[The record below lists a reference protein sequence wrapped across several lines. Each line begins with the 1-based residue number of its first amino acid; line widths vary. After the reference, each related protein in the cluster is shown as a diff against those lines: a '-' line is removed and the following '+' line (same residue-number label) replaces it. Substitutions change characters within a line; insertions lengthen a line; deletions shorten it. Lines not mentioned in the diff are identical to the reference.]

1 MTEAPTLSQIK
12 AAMISQLSEQQRRL
26 ICVWLGMESLERNSA
41 DIYDL
46 SKSII
51 GMIDVKALA
60 DDIQFTEG
68 N

>member
-1 MTEAPTLSQIK
+1 MTEAPTLASLRS
-12 AAMISQLSEQQRRL
+12 AMIAQLTEQQRRL

-46 SKSII
+46 SKSVISL
-51 GMIDVKALA
+51 IDVKALA
-60 DDIQFTEG
+60 DDIEFTEG

>member
-1 MTEAPTLSQIK
+1 
-12 AAMISQLSEQQRRL
+12 MISQLSEQQRRL
-26 ICVWLGMESLERNSA
+26 VCVWLGMESLERNSS

-46 SKSII
+46 SRSII